1 MFGNSVH
8 LAKSDILSAFRI
20 IPVHPDNYELLGFQW
35 NDKYCVDRYIP
46 MGCRTSCKI
55 FEELSTAIEWIA
67 VNKLGIQAMVHVL
80 DDFLLIEQSKS
91 LAVAKLAQ
99 FIDLCQQIGV
109 PLSAE
114 KTVFPTPIIEFLGIT
129 LDTRK
134 FEASLP
140 PEKIEKC
147 RSYLHRILKD
157 MQSLVGTLNLACSGS
172 AGPCILEKNDY
183 FVLQAG

>member
-1 MFGNSVH
+1 MSVNAGISDEAATVQYASIDDAITKIKMLGNSVH

-20 IPVHPDNYELLGFQW
+20 IPVHPDDYELLGFRW
-35 NDKYCVDRYIP
+35 NWKYFVDRCLP
-46 MGCRTSCKI
+46 MGYRTSCKN
-55 FEELSTAIEWIA
+55 FEELSTSIEWIA

-91 LAVAKLAQ
+91 LAVDKFAQ
-99 FIDLCQQIGV
+99 FIDLFQQIDV

-114 KTVFPTPIIEFLGIT
+114 KTVFPTPIIDFLGIT

-140 PEKIEKC
+140 PEKKW
-147 RSYLHRILKD
+147 KV
-157 MQSLVGTLNLACSGS
+157 SLLFTQIS
-172 AGPCILEKNDY
+172 K
-183 FVLQAG
+183 